1 VTIDWPTAV
10 TLVGA
15 LIALVAGLKVTLPY
29 LVGVS
34 SAETTRRALE
44 DLNKRMAAAE
54 SHLGERRMPG
64 RLR

>member
-1 VTIDWPTAV
+1 MTIDWPLAAV
-10 TLVGA
+10 IVTG

-34 SAETTRRALE
+34 SAEATRRALD

-54 SHLGERRMPG
+54 AHLGERRMPG

>member
-1 VTIDWPTAV
+1 MIDWPLAAV
-10 TLVGA
+10 IVTG

-29 LVGVS
+29 VVGVS